1 MFLNFCIF
9 IFIII
14 FTLFSIKREK
24 FSIFLIILLLPT
36 YLIRFNF
43 FEIPTTLLEIMLI
56 SLFIS
61 FIYQIIKNRI
71 DIRFYNFFF
80 LLFVLL
86 IVSCISLKVS
96 DISFQ
101 SLGIFK
107 SYIIEPIL
115 FFIIII
121 NRLKT
126 KKDLN
131 SLIYALGL
139 STIYLSIYAIF
150 QKITGIGISKTDPTW
165 TIQGTRRVTSFFEYP
180 NALGLYIAPIVALYI
195 GKLFE
200 FIKKRRVEKNKIL
213 FIFILSVIILGTM
226 SVIFAKSEGAIV
238 AIILSTIFIFFLYTK
253 DKLNFIFATI
263 IIGTTLFF
271 IPKTQAF
278 LYNKI
283 LLNDY
288 SGKIRYQ
295 MWVETKN
302 MLKDNFIFGAGLNNY
317 KNKIQPYKLN
327 KNYETFLFPHN
338 IILNFWSELGF
349 FGLIIFILIFYI
361 FFKKCYLLKDK
372 DKYLSIAIASSM
384 FALIVHGMVDV
395 PFFKNDL
402 SILFWTIISLVIIF
416 EKIDDNKIEV
426 IKINNV

>member
-1 MFLNFCIF
+1 MVIF
-9 IFIII
+9 S
-14 FTLFSIKREK
+14 LFSIKREK

-36 YLIRFNF
+36 YLLRFNF
-43 FEIPTTLLEIMLI
+43 FEIPTTLLEIMLF

-71 DIRFYNFFF
+71 DLRFYNFF
-80 LLFVLL
+80 LILIALL
-86 IVSCISLKVS
+86 IISCVSLKIS
-96 DISFQ
+96 DVSFQ

-115 FFIIII
+115 FFIILI
-121 NRLKT
+121 NRLKD

-131 SLIYALGL
+131 LLFYALGT
-139 STIYLSIYAIF
+139 SVIYLSIYAIF
-150 QKITGIGISKTDPTW
+150 QKITGIGISKTDLTW
-165 TIQGTRRVTSFFEYP
+165 TNLETRRVTSFFEYP

-195 GKLFE
+195 GKFIE
-200 FIKKRRVEKNKIL
+200 FIKNKKLRKNKIL
-213 FIFILSVIILGTM
+213 FIFNISVIIFGIL
-226 SVIFAKSEGAIV
+226 SIIFARSEGAII
-238 AIILSTIFIFFLYTK
+238 AIILSILFISFIYVK

-263 IIGTTLFF
+263 IVGTSLFF
-271 IPKTQAF
+271 IPKTQSF
-278 LYNKI
+278 LYNKV

-317 KNKIQPYKLN
+317 QNKIQPYKLN

-349 FGLIIFILIFYI
+349 FGLIIFIIIFYI

-372 DKYLSIAIASSM
+372 NKSLAIAISASM
-384 FALIVHGMVDV
+384 FALIIHGLVDV

-402 SILFWTIISLVIIF
+402 AILFWTIISLSIVL
-416 EKIDDNKIEV
+416 EKVDNNEV
-426 IKINNV
+426 EIIKINNV